1 MPGTNS
7 FYGQVGVSSN
17 SSEHNSKIFSI
28 TQENGKNRIA
38 IPVKILK
45 VHGGGVGP
53 APTVDVQIMINQT
66 DGVGQS
72 TAHTTI
78 YGIPAPRNQGGA
90 NVVINDPI
98 VGDTGFLVVQDRDI
112 SLFKQSGGKQSNPGS
127 FRVNDLADGVYQPGL
142 CMQITPTQYLYFTGV
157 GVTIQD
163 KNGCSIV
170 TDNGT
175 MTLTASTINLVGNV
189 HLGSTGGVPC
199 AMEGT
204 VDTCG
209 CADVANLAT
218 KVWIT

>member
-142 CMQITPTQYLYFTGV
+142 CMQVTPSQYVYFRSD
-157 GVTIQD
+157 GVTIID
-163 KNGCSIV
+163 KNGNKIEMNSGNIIKMTCTQLLCTGDVIANAGSGQISLV
-170 TDNGT
+170 NHQHANSGGSGPDDPPIPGT
-175 MTLTASTINLVGNV
+175 
-189 HLGSTGGVPC
+189 
-199 AMEGT
+199 
-204 VDTCG
+204 
-209 CADVANLAT
+209 
-218 KVWIT
+218 